1 MRLFKSMR
9 STEKAKQAVCYVVLL
24 AGVFFAVLPFIWMF
38 ITSLKF
44 APDVETI
51 PPTFIPYLQFEP
63 NWGGNYLTILGLDP
77 TVARIFTR
85 PYYFAFLNSTFVAGT
100 CTISSVILASM
111 AGYAFSKHDFPGKR
125 IIFVSIIATMMI
137 PMQVSLVP
145 LFNMMSFLKWA
156 NTYQSIIVYSLSS
169 AFGTFLLK
177 RYIDTIPDDYI
188 DSARV
193 DGASELRIWWSVILP
208 QCAPALATT
217 AIWIFF
223 SNWNSFLWPLVIIN
237 DPGKFT
243 VPLALS
249 TAAFSRGTSG
259 SEFVVYEWN
268 MAASIL
274 AILPVMIVFLLLQKR
289 IVRGAMMTGLKA

>member
-1 MRLFKSMR
+1 
-9 STEKAKQAVCYVVLL
+9 
-24 AGVFFAVLPFIWMF
+24 
-38 ITSLKF
+38 
-44 APDVETI
+44 
-51 PPTFIPYLQFEP
+51 
-63 NWGGNYLTILGLDP
+63 
-77 TVARIFTR
+77 
-85 PYYFAFLNSTFVAGT
+85 
-100 CTISSVILASM
+100 M

-125 IIFVSIIATMMI
+125 VIFISIISTMMI

-145 LFNMMSFLKWA
+145 LFNMMTFLQWS

-193 DGASELRIWWSVILP
+193 DGASELRIWYSVILP
-208 QCAPALATT
+208 QCTPALATT

-243 VPLALS
+243 VPLAIVN
-249 TAAFSRGTSG
+249 AAFSRGVSG
-259 SEFVVYEWN
+259 SEFVVYEWS
-268 MAASIL
+268 MAASLL
-274 AILPVMIVFLLLQKR
+274 AVLPVMIVFLLLQKR